1 MFLKLA
7 IDSISP
13 ITFEKCYLEIC
24 SNTYKRR
31 RWNIHNGIRET
42 SLRHSHRSKAAQNMF
57 LRHNRSVIVKEIW
70 RQLYIINVRSKCF
83 QNIIQ
88 PLFSTVT
95 PWFHSPWY
103 FEVIDK
109 KPS

>member
-7 IDSISP
+7 IDSINP

-31 RWNIHNGIRET
+31 RWNIHYGTKET

-57 LRHNRSVIVKEIW
+57 LRHNRSVIVKESLETTI
-70 RQLYIINVRSKCF
+70 YYK
-83 QNIIQ
+83 
-88 PLFSTVT
+88 FSFKMFLKYYTASFLNCNS
-95 PWFHSPWY
+95 FHSPWY